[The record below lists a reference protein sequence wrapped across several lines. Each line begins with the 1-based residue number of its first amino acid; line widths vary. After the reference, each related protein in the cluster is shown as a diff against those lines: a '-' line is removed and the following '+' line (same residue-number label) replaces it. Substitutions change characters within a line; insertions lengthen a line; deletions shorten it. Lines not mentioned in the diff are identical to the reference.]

1 MSTQENLLEM
11 LDYLKSSAK
20 VPFSVEVEKVGRGF
34 EEFIPHADLVLVSK
48 EVAQYNGCGD
58 MKAACARFSLQL
70 RTGARLVVAWG
81 EAGAAC
87 WEAGTGTTVCPA
99 HPPPGGVV
107 DTLGA
112 GDTFN
117 AVVVGSLAAGRGL
130 QDSVQLA
137 CRVAGAKVGFRGFDQ
152 LGGEAKELVN
162 KTLGFTN

>member
-1 MSTQENLLEM
+1 MQ
-11 LDYLKSSAK
+11 D
-20 VPFSVEVEKVGRGF
+20 
-34 EEFIPHADLVLVSK
+34 
-48 EVAQYNGCGD
+48 VAQSHSLHS
-58 MKAACARFSLQL
+58 KAEAALYFSQQL
-70 RTGARLVVAWG
+70 GPGARLVLAWG
-81 EAGAAC
+81 ERGAAA
-87 WEAGTGTTVCPA
+87 WSTTTGLLQCPA

-152 LGGEAKELVN
+152 LEGEAKQLVN
-162 KTLGFTN
+162 KTLAFKNN